1 MTSKTPAIHPSILAA
16 HRAMREGRSFLAAP
30 ATIDPATVDH
40 LTDQLP
46 PGHLGVFSSGSTGE
60 PRCISRTW
68 ESWTSSFATADALF
82 AVDDGETVGLL
93 GPWTSTMVLFAAMH
107 ALNSGATPLA
117 GTPGEL
123 SRVGDLRVV
132 HGVPTAA
139 STYLDR
145 ISERRWSP
153 PRLLVTAGATAP
165 TELWHTAD
173 HLGIDMVEY
182 YGAAELSFIGAH
194 HEPGG
199 FDTLSQVEV
208 EIRDT
213 VIWVRSPY
221 LADGYLAGAEGAL
234 LRDGD
239 WASVGDHGTFD
250 DQGRLQI
257 SGRGDT
263 AVTTAGHT
271 VLVED
276 VERALA
282 AIPGV
287 HEIAVLGLPHDSLGE
302 VLAAAFVADVDTGH
316 LRAASLD
323 LPGPMRPRAWFPMS
337 ALPRTANGKIDRVRL
352 RTEVTR

>member
-1 MTSKTPAIHPSILAA
+1 MTSGTRAPHPSILAA
-16 HRAMREGRSFLAAP
+16 HRAMLEDRSFLAAP
-30 ATIDPATVDH
+30 TDIDPATMDR
-40 LTDQLP
+40 LSALLP

-93 GPWTSTMVLFAAMH
+93 GPWTSTMVLFAALH
-107 ALNSGATPLA
+107 ALDSGATPIL
-117 GTPGEL
+117 GTPDEL
-123 SRVGDLRVV
+123 SRVVDLPVV
-132 HGVPTAA
+132 HGVPSAA
-139 STYLDR
+139 SSYLHR
-145 ISERRWSP
+145 INERRFSP
-153 PRLLVTAGATAP
+153 PRLLVTAGATVP

-182 YGAAELSFIGAH
+182 YGAAELSFVGAH
-194 HEPGG
+194 REPGG
-199 FDTLSQVEV
+199 FDAVPDV
-208 EIRDT
+208 KIEIRDT

-234 LRDGD
+234 LRDGG
-239 WASVGDHGTFD
+239 WASVGDHGTLD
-250 DQGRLQI
+250 DQGRLYV

-302 VLAAAFVADVDTGH
+302 VLAAAFVADVDTGS
-316 LRAASLD
+316 LRAASQH

>member
-30 ATIDPATVDH
+30 AAIEPATVDH
-40 LTDQLP
+40 LTEQLP

-68 ESWTSSFATADALF
+68 ESWTSSFATADGLF
-82 AVDDGETVGLL
+82 AVDPSERVGVL

-107 ALNSGATPLA
+107 ALDSGAIPIV
-117 GTPGEL
+117 GTPDEL
-123 SRVGDLRVV
+123 SRVVDLRVV
-132 HGVPTAA
+132 HAVPTAA

-145 ISERRWSP
+145 ISERRPTP
-153 PRLLVTAGATAP
+153 PRLLVTAGATAT

-194 HEPGG
+194 REPGG
-199 FDTLSQVEV
+199 FDPLPQVEV

-234 LRDGD
+234 RRDGD
-239 WASVGDHGTFD
+239 WASVGDHGTLD
-250 DQGRLQI
+250 DQGRLHV

-271 VLVED
+271 ILVED
-276 VERALA
+276 VEHALA
-282 AIPGV
+282 VIPGV
-287 HEIAVLGLPHDSLGE
+287 HEIAVFGLPHAELGE
-302 VLAAAFVADVDTGH
+302 VLAAAYVADVDTGQ
-316 LRAASLD
+316 LRPASRA
-323 LPGPMRPRAWFPMS
+323 LPGPLRPPS
-337 ALPRTANGKIDRVRL
+337 
-352 RTEVTR
+352 

>member
-1 MTSKTPAIHPSILAA
+1 VTSKTPAIHPSILAA

-40 LTDQLP
+40 LTGQLP

-194 HEPGG
+194 REPDG
-199 FDTLSQVEV
+199 FDTLPHVEV

-234 LRDGD
+234 RRDGD
-239 WASVGDHGTFD
+239 WASVGDHGTLD
-250 DQGRLQI
+250 DQGRLHV
-257 SGRGDT
+257 SGRADT

-316 LRAASLD
+316 LRAASQD

>member
-40 LTDQLP
+40 LTGQLP

-194 HEPGG
+194 REPDG
-199 FDTLSQVEV
+199 FDTLPHVEV

-234 LRDGD
+234 RRDGD
-239 WASVGDHGTFD
+239 WASVGDHGTLD
-250 DQGRLQI
+250 DQGRLHV

-316 LRAASLD
+316 LRAASQD